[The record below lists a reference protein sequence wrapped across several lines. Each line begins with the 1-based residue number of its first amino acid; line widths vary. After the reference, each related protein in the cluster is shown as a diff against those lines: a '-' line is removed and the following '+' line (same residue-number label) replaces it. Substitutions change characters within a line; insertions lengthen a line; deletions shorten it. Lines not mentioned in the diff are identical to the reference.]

1 MWLVSF
7 VGPFLENP
15 RARLGLLQLV
25 FGAKAFLLGSGYI
38 FTVYYHDSV
47 PFPETWSLCL
57 TSWCPGEIRQLL

>member
-15 RARLGLLQLV
+15 RARLGLLQSV

-47 PFPETWSLCL
+47 PFPET
-57 TSWCPGEIRQLL
+57 